1 MTVSGF
7 DGLVIEAMGL
17 GAPETDNMAGG
28 ADTAH
33 DASEDQ
39 RASGAGSKSQ
49 PGSLCFP
56 KKSGVLLEVART
68 AFPRRDSV
76 YADGK
81 RRSTKKPKTL
91 NIKP

>member
-68 AFPRRDSV
+68 LSLGGILSMQMEKGVQQKNP
-76 YADGK
+76 
-81 RRSTKKPKTL
+81 KP
-91 NIKP
+91 